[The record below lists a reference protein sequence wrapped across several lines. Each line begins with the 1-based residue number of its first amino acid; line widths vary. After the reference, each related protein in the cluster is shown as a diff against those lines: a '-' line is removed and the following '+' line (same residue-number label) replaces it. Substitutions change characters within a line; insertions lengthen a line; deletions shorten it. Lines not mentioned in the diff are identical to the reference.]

1 MGTTR
6 RSLQR
11 QSVTALAGDLQ
22 LEEVSSF
29 PTTFNGSRSL
39 CTLPRTVRQSSQATS
54 LRTWSVPAP
63 PGPPPATVT
72 PVAPSSALMLM
83 VSANWPELSHSAT
96 LAALTPG
103 CTLRCRSSLT
113 GLPRG
118 GRTNN
123 LLVIVSE

>member
-1 MGTTR
+1 MGP
-6 RSLQR
+6 LNLDDPN
-11 QSVTALAGDLQ
+11 VAPIDFFKLDD
-22 LEEVSSF
+22 EEVASF

-39 CTLPRTVRQSSQATS
+39 STLPRTVRQSSQATS

-63 PGPPPATVT
+63 LGPPPAMVT
-72 PVAPSSALMLM
+72 QVALSSAPMRM
-83 VSANWPELSHSAT
+83 VLANWPELSHSAT

-103 CTLRCRSSLT
+103 CMPRCRSSLT

-123 LLVIVSE
+123 ILVIVSQ